1 MPELALVATILWGLA
16 VGIAVIAGEDFLRQ
30 GIGAIEDDL
39 KGQLRR
45 LRLPTR
51 SAGAW
56 VRAGLVLCLASGLAA
71 TVWAGS
77 ALFGIAIALATAAIP
92 WLVIRRA
99 AERRRQQIEDQ
110 LADAMVSFSSAVR
123 SGLSLPQALEIL
135 SQQCPRPIQQ
145 EFRQIFGEY
154 RMGKTLEVCLKEA
167 RERLKSQNFAL
178 FAAAL
183 EASRTSGGRLNETVE
198 RIAVSVRELQR
209 LERKL
214 QAETAQARKSAVYM
228 ACAPPFILAVY
239 YFFFDPLQTTRLFT
253 EPAGVMMLSLAAA
266 LNISAY
272 LLARRILSA
281 RL

>member
-1 MPELALVATILWGLA
+1 MPELALIATLLWGAA
-16 VGIAVIAGEDFLRQ
+16 VALAVIAGEDFLRR
-30 GIGAIEDDL
+30 GVGAIETDL
-39 KGQLRR
+39 KTQLRN
-45 LRLPTR
+45 LRLPTP
-51 SAGAW
+51 SAGTW
-56 VRAGLVLCLASGLAA
+56 VRSWIVVSVLTGLVATVLMSSLWAGLIGAL
-71 TVWAGS
+71 S
-77 ALFGIAIALATAAIP
+77 AAAIP
-92 WLVIRRA
+92 WLVIRRL
-99 AERRRQQIEDQ
+99 AEKRRAQIEDQ

-135 SQQCPRPIQQ
+135 AQQCPRPIQQ

-154 RMGKTLEVCLKEA
+154 RMGKTLEVCLREA
-167 RERLKSQNFAL
+167 RERLRSQNFAL

-214 QAETAQARKSAVYM
+214 QAETAQARKSALYM

-239 YFFFDPLQTTRLFT
+239 YVFFDPLQTTRLFT
-253 EPAGVMMLSLAAA
+253 EPAGIMMLSMAAF
-266 LNISAY
+266 LNVSAY
-272 LLARRILSA
+272 LLARKILAA

>member
-1 MPELALVATILWGLA
+1 MSELAVIATLLWGAAVALA
-16 VGIAVIAGEDFLRQ
+16 MIAGEDFLRR
-30 GIGAIEDDL
+30 GVGAIETDL
-39 KGQLRR
+39 KTQLRN

-51 SAGAW
+51 TAGMWLRGWIVVCVLTGLGVTALMSSLW
-56 VRAGLVLCLASGLAA
+56 AGLI
-71 TVWAGS
+71 S
-77 ALFGIAIALATAAIP
+77 ALAVAAVP
-92 WLVIRRA
+92 WLVIRRL
-99 AERRRQQIEDQ
+99 AEKRRVQIEDQ

-154 RMGKTLEVCLKEA
+154 RMGKTLEVCLREA
-167 RERLKSQNFAL
+167 RERLRSQNFAL

-198 RIAVSVRELQR
+198 RIAISVRELQR

-214 QAETAQARKSAVYM
+214 QAETAQARKSALYM
-228 ACAPPFILAVY
+228 ACAPPFILAIY
-239 YFFFDPLQTTRLFT
+239 YVFFDPLQTTRLFT
-253 EPAGVMMLSLAAA
+253 EPAGIMMLSIAA
-266 LNISAY
+266 LLNVSAY
-272 LLARRILSA
+272 LMARKILAA

>member
-1 MPELALVATILWGLA
+1 MSELAILATVLWGAAIALA
-16 VGIAVIAGEDFLRQ
+16 VVAGEDFLRR
-30 GIGAIEDDL
+30 GIGAVEIDL
-39 KGQLRR
+39 KSHLRR
-45 LRLPTR
+45 LRIASR

-56 VRAGLVLCLASGLAA
+56 VRGWIVVCVIAGMTVAVLASSPLSGLVVAVA
-71 TVWAGS
+71 V
-77 ALFGIAIALATAAIP
+77 AAIP
-92 WLVIRRA
+92 WLLIRRL
-99 AERRRQQIEDQ
+99 AEQHRQKIEDQ

-135 SQQCPRPIQQ
+135 AQQCPRPIQQ

-154 RMGKTLEVCLKEA
+154 RMGKTLEVCLREA
-167 RERLKSQNFAL
+167 RERLRSQNFAL

-183 EASRTSGGRLNETVE
+183 EASRTSGGRLNDTVE

-214 QAETAQARKSAVYM
+214 QSETAQARKSALYM

-239 YFFFDPLQTTRLFT
+239 YVFFDPLQTTRLFT
-253 EPAGVMMLSLAAA
+253 EPAGILMLGTAALLNVGAYLISRQILAA
-266 LNISAY
+266 
-272 LLARRILSA
+272 

>member
-1 MPELALVATILWGLA
+1 MSELAVIATLLWGAA
-16 VGIAVIAGEDFLRQ
+16 VALAVIAGEDFLRR
-30 GIGAIEDDL
+30 GVGAIETDL

-51 SAGAW
+51 SAGSW
-56 VRAGLVLCLASGLAA
+56 VRGWIIVCVVAGLATTVAMASIWAGLV
-71 TVWAGS
+71 V
-77 ALFGIAIALATAAIP
+77 ALAVAAIP
-92 WLVIRRA
+92 WLVIRRI
-99 AERRRQQIEDQ
+99 AEKRRVQIEDQ

-154 RMGKTLEVCLKEA
+154 RMGKTLEVCLREA
-167 RERLKSQNFAL
+167 RERLRSQNFAL

-183 EASRTSGGRLNETVE
+183 EASRSSGGRLNETVE
-198 RIAVSVRELQR
+198 RIAISVRELQR

-214 QAETAQARKSAVYM
+214 QAETAQARKSALYM

-239 YFFFDPLQTTRLFT
+239 YVFFDPLQTTRLFT
-253 EPAGVMMLSLAAA
+253 EPAGIMMLGLAAT

-272 LLARRILSA
+272 LLARRILAA
-281 RL
+281 RI

>member
-1 MPELALVATILWGLA
+1 MPELAVIATLLWGA
-16 VGIAVIAGEDFLRQ
+16 AIAFSVIAGEDFLRR
-30 GIGAIEDDL
+30 GVGAIETDL
-39 KGQLRR
+39 KTQLRN

-51 SAGAW
+51 SAGTW
-56 VRAGLVLCLASGLAA
+56 VRGWIIVCVLTGLAV
-71 TVWAGS
+71 TVVMASIWAGV
-77 ALFGIAIALATAAIP
+77 IAALAVAAIP
-92 WLVIRRA
+92 WLVIRRI
-99 AERRRQQIEDQ
+99 AEKRRVQIEDQ

-154 RMGKTLEVCLKEA
+154 RMGKTLEVCLREA
-167 RERLKSQNFAL
+167 RERLRSQNFAL

-214 QAETAQARKSAVYM
+214 QAETAQARKSALYM
-228 ACAPPFILAVY
+228 ACAPPIILAVY
-239 YFFFDPLQTTRLFT
+239 YVFFDPLQTTRLFT
-253 EPAGVMMLSLAAA
+253 EPVGIMMLGLAAF
-266 LNISAY
+266 LNLSAY
-272 LLARRILSA
+272 LMARRILAA

>member
-1 MPELALVATILWGLA
+1 MLALALIATALWGLA
-16 VGIAVIAGEDFLRQ
+16 VAMAVVAGEDFLKR
-30 GIGAIEDDL
+30 GVGAIEADL

-45 LRLPTR
+45 LRISTR
-51 SAGAW
+51 STGTW
-56 VRAGLVLCLASGLAA
+56 VRLWIAVCVAAGLTVTALAAQPLLGLA
-71 TVWAGS
+71 V
-77 ALFGIAIALATAAIP
+77 ALSVAAIP
-92 WLVIRRA
+92 WLVIRRLA
-99 AERRRQQIEDQ
+99 DKRRLQIEDQ

-154 RMGKTLEVCLKEA
+154 RMGKTLEVCLREA
-167 RERLKSQNFAL
+167 RERLRSQNFAL

-214 QAETAQARKSAVYM
+214 QSETAQARSSALYM
-228 ACAPPFILAVY
+228 ACAPPVILAVY
-239 YFFFDPLQTTRLFT
+239 YVFFDPLQTTRLFT
-253 EPAGVMMLSLAAA
+253 EPAGIMMLSMAAF
-266 LNISAY
+266 LNVSAY
-272 LLARRILSA
+272 LLARKILAA

>member
-1 MPELALVATILWGLA
+1 MSELAIIATLLWGAAIALA
-16 VGIAVIAGEDFLRQ
+16 VVAGEDFLRR
-30 GIGAIEDDL
+30 GVGAIETDL
-39 KGQLRR
+39 KTQLRN
-45 LRLPTR
+45 LRMPTR
-51 SAGAW
+51 SAGTWLRAW
-56 VRAGLVLCLASGLAA
+56 IVVCVLAGLASTIAMSSIIAGLLIA
-71 TVWAGS
+71 T
-77 ALFGIAIALATAAIP
+77 AIAALP
-92 WLVIRRA
+92 WLIIRRI
-99 AERRRQQIEDQ
+99 AEKRRAQIEDQ

-154 RMGKTLEVCLKEA
+154 RMGKTLEVCLREA
-167 RERLKSQNFAL
+167 RERLRSQNFAL

-214 QAETAQARKSAVYM
+214 QAETAQARKSALYM

-239 YFFFDPLQTTRLFT
+239 YVFFDPLQTTRLFT
-253 EPAGVMMLSLAAA
+253 EPAGIMMLGIAA
-266 LNISAY
+266 LLNVSAY
-272 LLARRILSA
+272 LLARKILAA
-281 RL
+281 RM

>member
-1 MPELALVATILWGLA
+1 MPSLLLIATILWGIAIAL
-16 VGIAVIAGEDFLRQ
+16 AVIAGEDFLRR
-30 GIGAIEDDL
+30 GVGAIETDL

-56 VRAGLVLCLASGLAA
+56 VRGWIVVCVISGLATTIA
-71 TVWAGS
+71 TTSVI
-77 ALFGIAIALATAAIP
+77 FGLVVVLAVGAIP
-92 WLVIRRA
+92 WLVIRRI
-99 AERRRQQIEDQ
+99 AERRRLQIEDQ

-154 RMGKTLEVCLKEA
+154 RMGKTLEVCLREA
-167 RERLKSQNFAL
+167 RERLRSQNFAL

-214 QAETAQARKSAVYM
+214 QAETAQARKSALYM

-239 YFFFDPLQTTRLFT
+239 YVFFDPLQTTRLFT
-253 EPAGVMMLSLAAA
+253 EPAGIMMLGLAAL
-266 LNISAY
+266 LNVSAY
-272 LLARRILSA
+272 LLARKILAARI
-281 RL
+281 

>member
-1 MPELALVATILWGLA
+1 MSELAVIATLLWGAA
-16 VGIAVIAGEDFLRQ
+16 VALAVIAGEDFLRR
-30 GIGAIEDDL
+30 GVGAIETDL
-39 KGQLRR
+39 KTQLRN

-56 VRAGLVLCLASGLAA
+56 VRAWIVVCVLAGLTLTVLMSSI
-71 TVWAGS
+71 WAG
-77 ALFGIAIALATAAIP
+77 LICALAVAAIP
-92 WLVIRRA
+92 WLVIRRI
-99 AERRRQQIEDQ
+99 AEKRRAQIEDQ

-123 SGLSLPQALEIL
+123 SGLALPQALEIL

-154 RMGKTLEVCLKEA
+154 RMGKTLEVCLREA
-167 RERLKSQNFAL
+167 RERLRSQNFAL

-198 RIAVSVRELQR
+198 RIAISVRELQR

-214 QAETAQARKSAVYM
+214 QAETAQARKSALYM
-228 ACAPPFILAVY
+228 ACAPPFILTVY

-253 EPAGVMMLSLAAA
+253 EPAGIMMLSIAA
-266 LNISAY
+266 LLNVSAY
-272 LLARRILSA
+272 LMARKILAA

>member
-1 MPELALVATILWGLA
+1 MPELAVIATLLWGAAIAL
-16 VGIAVIAGEDFLRQ
+16 AVIAGEDFLRR
-30 GIGAIEDDL
+30 GVGAIETDL
-39 KGQLRR
+39 KTQLRN

-56 VRAGLVLCLASGLAA
+56 VRSWIVVCVLAGLATTIAMASISSGVVVALSVAA
-71 TVWAGS
+71 
-77 ALFGIAIALATAAIP
+77 LP
-92 WLVIRRA
+92 WLIIRRI
-99 AERRRQQIEDQ
+99 AEKRRVQIEDQ

-154 RMGKTLEVCLKEA
+154 RMGKTLEVCLREA
-167 RERLKSQNFAL
+167 RERLRSQNFAL

-214 QAETAQARKSAVYM
+214 QAETAQARKSALYM
-228 ACAPPFILAVY
+228 ACAPPIILAVY
-239 YFFFDPLQTTRLFT
+239 YVFFDPIQTTRLFT
-253 EPAGVMMLSLAAA
+253 EPAGIMMLGIAA
-266 LNISAY
+266 LLNVSAY
-272 LLARRILSA
+272 LLARKILAA

>member
-1 MPELALVATILWGLA
+1 MPELAVIATLLWGA
-16 VGIAVIAGEDFLRQ
+16 AIALVVIAGEDFLRR
-30 GIGAIEDDL
+30 GVGAIETDL
-39 KGQLRR
+39 KGQLRN

-56 VRAGLVLCLASGLAA
+56 VRAWISVCVITGLVVTVAMSSILAGL
-71 TVWAGS
+71 
-77 ALFGIAIALATAAIP
+77 ICALAVAAIP
-92 WLVIRRA
+92 WLVIRRI
-99 AERRRQQIEDQ
+99 AERRRVQIEDQ

-154 RMGKTLEVCLKEA
+154 RMGKTLEVCLREA
-167 RERLKSQNFAL
+167 RERLRSQNFAL

-214 QAETAQARKSAVYM
+214 QAETAQARKSALYR

-253 EPAGVMMLSLAAA
+253 EPAGLMMLGMAA
-266 LNISAY
+266 LLNVSAY
-272 LLARRILSA
+272 LMARRILAA

>member
-1 MPELALVATILWGLA
+1 MPELAVIATLLWGAA
-16 VGIAVIAGEDFLRQ
+16 VALAVIAGEDFLRR
-30 GIGAIEDDL
+30 GVGAIETDL
-39 KGQLRR
+39 KTQLRN

-51 SAGAW
+51 SAGTW
-56 VRAGLVLCLASGLAA
+56 VRGWIVVCVLAGLATTIAMASITAGLV
-71 TVWAGS
+71 
-77 ALFGIAIALATAAIP
+77 IALSVAALP
-92 WLVIRRA
+92 WLIIRRI
-99 AERRRQQIEDQ
+99 AERRRIQIEDQ

-154 RMGKTLEVCLKEA
+154 RMGKTLEVCLREA
-167 RERLKSQNFAL
+167 RERLRSQNFAL

-214 QAETAQARKSAVYM
+214 QAETAQARKSALYM
-228 ACAPPFILAVY
+228 ACAPPLILAIY
-239 YFFFDPLQTTRLFT
+239 YVFFDPLQTTRLFT
-253 EPAGVMMLSLAAA
+253 EPAGIMMLGIAA
-266 LNISAY
+266 LLNVSAY
-272 LLARRILSA
+272 LMARKILAA